1 VRPKLEVTTML
12 NKTLLISP
20 FVASCL
26 LLSGHAAEASEP
38 EFGTVTVG
46 PPFLGA
52 SDPSKPGSTQ
62 PTVHVAMENDAWT
75 SVVPGDLALPI
86 AYKAHMKK
94 GYIIDFK
101 FGRPHGLGG
110 DQVDPIVP
118 PLGEPNPNM
127 AARDVAGAFAKQIG
141 TARLLP
147 GEQAEIVAACT
158 SQANETNGFEATYN
172 FLIAFEVDA
181 KRRRRWGIGAEGWV
195 PFGDSARKVVIG
207 FIPIR
212 IICEPPPT
220 HIAIPPVPFK
230 VTGAEL
236 YLATFKGDSNIP
248 SQGTACKVLRVTARF
263 KTTTSGLV
271 HFDLSRKVGDQALAT
286 IPITLEAKK
295 KPDGTYAAEYVKD
308 WFLDKTTYAQFFV
321 QETDGQGVSA
331 GWKDINVTCDNNLA
345 DPTSQPPSDEPALKV
360 LKSKFTVTTFQND
373 SATGCPVNAALDVE
387 FITNKPGGVPFKVT
401 GTDGFVWNFS
411 IKADQEFGPLQIG
424 EGQAQFAKTFR
435 ATHRRMIQVTKS
447 TDAQYSLEVRNV
459 AAEPSAKTAGPD
471 NLKVRCGGD
480 LTVPLAVTG
489 TELNIVGLPGCPT
502 TAFAAATFVT
512 NGPGNVRYRL
522 AATTGQVETGT
533 AEAKKVGNRFV
544 ATAKLS
550 APITKGGE
558 VIFSAT
564 PLDFPKKLALKKKQ
578 YNCGGAKPSD
588 VTGGT
593 GLKPRLDPKK
603 VIIDL
608 PKVTEPPKP
617 IDPPKKKVVPVIV
630 TPKPLSCAG
639 GVVKNTKCVCP
650 TGLKAVK
657 AAPNAFR
664 CVQTAPSVLN
674 LPKAAKPKASL
685 QKLRSLQ

>member
-1 VRPKLEVTTML
+1 MST
-12 NKTLLISP
+12 KTLLIFP
-20 FVASCL
+20 FVAICL

-52 SDPSKPGSTQ
+52 SDPAFPGSTQ
-62 PTVHVAMENDAWT
+62 PTVHVALENDAWT
-75 SVVPGDLALPI
+75 EVVPGDLALPI

-94 GYIIDFK
+94 GYIVDFK

-110 DQVDPIVP
+110 DPVGPIVP

-127 AARDVAGAFAKQIG
+127 AARDVAGDFAKQIG
-141 TARLLP
+141 TASLLP
-147 GEQAEIVAACT
+147 GEQADIVAACT
-158 SQANETNGFEATYN
+158 NQANETNGFEATYN

-195 PFGDSARKVVIG
+195 PFGDSARKVVTG

-212 IICEPPPT
+212 VICEPPSY
-220 HIAIPPVPFK
+220 HIVVPPVPFK

-236 YLATFKGDSNIP
+236 YLATFKGDGPAP
-248 SQGTACKVLRVTARF
+248 SQGASCKVLKVTARF

-271 HFDLSRKVGDQALAT
+271 HFDLSRKVGDQPLAT
-286 IPITLEAKK
+286 IPITIEAKK
-295 KPDGTYAAEYVKD
+295 KPDGTYAAEYVKN
-308 WFLDKTTYAQFFV
+308 WFLDKPTNAQFFV
-321 QETDGQGVSA
+321 QETDSLGVSA
-331 GWKDINVTCDNNLA
+331 GWKEISVTCDNNLA

-373 SATGCPVNAALDVE
+373 SVTGCPVNAALDVE

-435 ATHRRMIQVTKS
+435 ATHRRTIQVTKS

-459 AAEPSAKTAGPD
+459 AAEPGAKTAGPD

-512 NGPGNVRYRL
+512 NGPGDVRYRL
-522 AATTGQVETGT
+522 AATTGEVETGT
-533 AEAKKVGNRFV
+533 AKAKKVGNRFV

-550 APITKGGE
+550 VPIKKGGE
-558 VIFSAT
+558 VIFSAI
-564 PLDFPKKLALKKKQ
+564 PLDFAKKLALAKKQ
-578 YNCGGAKPSD
+578 YNCSGPRPD
-588 VTGGT
+588 EVTGGT
-593 GLKPRLDPKK
+593 KPKTKLDPK
-603 VIIDL
+603 V
-608 PKVTEPPKP
+608 V
-617 IDPPKKKVVPVIV
+617 IDPPKETKPPKTLVVDPPKKTRVPVIV
-630 TPKPLSCAG
+630 TPPPVRCAG
-639 GVVKNTKCVCP
+639 GMVKNNKCDCRP
-650 TGLKAVK
+650 GYHAVK